1 MSLLSRVPT
10 RMHKIAYLLL
20 PLLIL
25 APSQAAEESKQ
36 SPSKQAEKAEKAEK
50 AKPKVT
56 ARVAPKRHK
65 SPRSVLNRLTD
76 MRVTVT
82 LKKAPLTTFVDYL
95 RKATGINFVI
105 RKHVIN
111 KESDLDSMEVTIDIK
126 DVRVVDALTL
136 VLDQFELT
144 AKIRKNVVLITTKK
158 DARGKPVLVIYEVA
172 DIVTPI
178 RDFPAPDINLHPSD
192 YQPPDEPEP
201 EMHATV
207 DTADELA
214 EMIRQFCAADT
225 WEDEGVR
232 IFVYNKRMI
241 IRQYPAVHH
250 KIIRFLA
257 QVRAH

>member
-10 RMHKIAYLLL
+10 CMRKIAYLL

-36 SPSKQAEKAEKAEK
+36 SPSKKAAKAEK
-50 AKPKVT
+50 AKPK
-56 ARVAPKRHK
+56 ARVAPKRDK

-82 LKKAPLTTFVDYL
+82 LKKAPLTAFVDYL

-126 DVRVVDALTL
+126 DVRVVDALIL

-178 RDFPAPDINLHPSD
+178 RDFPGSDINLHPSG
-192 YQPPDEPEP
+192 YEPPDEPEP

-207 DTADELA
+207 DTTDELA

-232 IFVYNKRMI
+232 IFIYNKRMI

-250 KIIRFLA
+250 KITRFLA
-257 QVRAH
+257 LVRAH